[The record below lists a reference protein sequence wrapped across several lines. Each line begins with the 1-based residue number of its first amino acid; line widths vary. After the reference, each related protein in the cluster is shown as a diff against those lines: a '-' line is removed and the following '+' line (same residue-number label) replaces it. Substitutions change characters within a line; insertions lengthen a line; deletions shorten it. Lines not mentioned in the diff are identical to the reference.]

1 MIAILKI
8 SSNVPRLGIIPRLP
22 AFGPQLVPVPW
33 KAFHHSAVNGQDHA
47 APERLN
53 QKLRIMFFGTD
64 QFAVESLSKI
74 HEEFRSSSG
83 CVSRLEV
90 TCLNMKS
97 LVPAVSRF
105 AEEHNLN
112 LHLWPPDTEHI
123 KRNFDLGVVA
133 SFGKLI
139 PNRII
144 ESFPKEMINV
154 HGSLLPRWRG
164 AAPVVHA
171 IRNGD
176 TKTGVTIMKVKPRK
190 FDVGE
195 MLARAETEIEENIT
209 RPELTQRLGQL
220 GADLLVTVLKDF
232 DKINREAVK
241 QDESEMTLAPL
252 IDKNIAVIKWTSMS
266 KDQVYNLWRA
276 VGDLTKLR
284 TVYQETGHPVMI
296 ATVLS
301 PRELEGADLDPHSEP
316 GTLTF
321 IRRGKKRRYV
331 CVKCREGWV
340 AVSDIY
346 YHNKKVMGPM
356 DFYNGWLSKTGSHK
370 FI

>member
-8 SSNVPRLGIIPRLP
+8 SSNVPRIGIIPRLP
-22 AFGPQLVPVPW
+22 AIGPQLMTVPW

-47 APERLN
+47 APETSR

-74 HEEFRSSSG
+74 HEEFRSGSG
-83 CVSRLEV
+83 CVARLEV

-97 LVPAVSRF
+97 LVPAVTRF

-112 LHLWPPDTEHI
+112 VHLWPPDTEHI

-139 PNRII
+139 PSRII
-144 ESFPKEMINV
+144 ESFPQGMINV

-164 AAPVVHA
+164 AAPVIHA

-176 TKTGVTIMKVKPRK
+176 KKTGITIMKVKPRK

-195 MLARAETEIEENIT
+195 MLAKVETEIQEDVT
-209 RPELTQRLGQL
+209 RPELTMRLGKM
-220 GADLLVTVLKDF
+220 GAELLVEVLKDF
-232 DKINREAVK
+232 DNINREAIK

-252 IDKNIAVIKWTSMS
+252 VDKNIAVINWTSMTNY
-266 KDQVYNLWRA
+266 QVYDLWRA

-284 TVYQETGHPVMI
+284 TVYLETGHPVMI

-301 PRELEGADLDPHSEP
+301 PRELEGADLDPDVEP

-321 IRRGKKRRYV
+321 IRRGKKRRFV
-331 CVKCREGWV
+331 CVKCSEGWV
-340 AVSDIY
+340 AISDIY
-346 YHNKKVMGPM
+346 YHNKKVMRPI
-356 DFYNGWLSKTGSHK
+356 DFYNGWLSKPGSHK
-370 FI
+370 FT

>member
-8 SSNVPRLGIIPRLP
+8 SSNVPRQGIIPRLP
-22 AFGPQLVPVPW
+22 AIGAQLVTGPW
-33 KAFHHSAVNGQDHA
+33 KAFHHSAVNGQNHA
-47 APERLN
+47 APETSK

-74 HEEFRSSSG
+74 HEELRSSSG

-97 LVPAVSRF
+97 LVPAVTRF
-105 AEEHNLN
+105 AGEHNLN
-112 LHLWPPDTEHI
+112 VHIWPPDAEHI

-139 PNRII
+139 PSRII
-144 ESFPKEMINV
+144 ESFPKGMINV

-164 AAPVVHA
+164 AAPVIHA

-176 TKTGVTIMKVKPRK
+176 KKTGVTIMKVKPHK

-195 MLARAETEIEENIT
+195 MLAKAETEIQEDIT
-209 RPELTQRLGQL
+209 RPELTLRLGKM
-220 GADLLVTVLKDF
+220 GAELLVEVLKDF
-232 DKINREAVK
+232 DKTNREAIK
-241 QDESEMTLAPL
+241 QDESVMTLAPL
-252 IDKNIAVIKWTSMS
+252 VDKNIAVINWTSMTNH
-266 KDQVYNLWRA
+266 QVYNLWRA

-284 TVYQETGHPVMI
+284 TVYLETGHPVMI

-301 PRELEGADLDPHSEP
+301 PRELEGADLDPGAEP
-316 GTLTF
+316 GSLTF
-321 IRRGKKRRYV
+321 IRRGKTRRFV
-331 CVKCREGWV
+331 CVKCSEGWV
-340 AVSDIY
+340 AISDIY
-346 YHNKKVMGPM
+346 YHNKKVMRPI